1 MSAHFD
7 SIKTYAYIKGMAMGL
22 HWNNTLQALSFAR
35 KAHNGQYRKSGEPYI
50 VHPLT
55 CASHAI
61 ALGLH
66 DDQIIAACLL
76 HDVIEDCHVKTED
89 LPVDEATRHAVSL
102 LSKLPVPVSQKNSYE
117 EKYYAAIQDDK
128 IASIVKLIDRCN
140 NVSTMSGVFTPEK
153 VREYIDE
160 TNRLVMP
167 LLRTAKDKWPEY
179 SDPLFILKYH
189 IAAVTDGLAAAM
201 TAYSNTSSESV

>member
-7 SIKTYAYIKGMAMGL
+7 PIKTYAYIKGMAMGL

-76 HDVIEDCHVKTED
+76 HDVIEDCHVKT
-89 LPVDEATRHAVSL
+89 
-102 LSKLPVPVSQKNSYE
+102 
-117 EKYYAAIQDDK
+117 
-128 IASIVKLIDRCN
+128 
-140 NVSTMSGVFTPEK
+140 
-153 VREYIDE
+153 
-160 TNRLVMP
+160 
-167 LLRTAKDKWPEY
+167 
-179 SDPLFILKYH
+179 
-189 IAAVTDGLAAAM
+189 
-201 TAYSNTSSESV
+201 